1 MKDKGFLLSR
11 CFEPGNLSRHP
22 KNAGLQGVR
31 SFPIHLGVLMQLVMS
46 LWSRVLWCQWKEPFG
61 KLLQSSYSHFSV
73 HSSLHSFG
81 SSKNAYVLSMKTTW
95 LWNFHEFPAFCLCWP
110 KVVIAIS
117 FNSTSLTL
125 SPYVSQELWPS
136 TEAPWMSMTPPLT
149 SSASLQLISTI
160 ATSGAKKTQKRRQQN
175 TANSWVQRVFFMNAQ
190 VGTVGVLDFLFV
202 SKTVFGSNQANMVY
216 LDFWKKVYHFCLVD
230 SLAPGFDLF
239 KDALW

>member
-95 LWNFHEFPAFCLCWP
+95 LWNFHEFPAFSLLTKSCHCHFLQLNISHPVSICLP
-110 KVVIAIS
+110 GALTI
-117 FNSTSLTL
+117 NGST
-125 SPYVSQELWPS
+125 VNVHDS
-136 TEAPWMSMTPPLT
+136 TLT

-190 VGTVGVLDFLFV
+190 VGTVGVLDFCLF
-202 SKTVFGSNQANMVY
+202 KNC
-216 LDFWKKVYHFCLVD
+216 FWKQPGKHGIPWFLKKSLPFLPGWLTGTRIWPFQRCTLVI
-230 SLAPGFDLF
+230 
-239 KDALW
+239 